1 MLVDRFMLLL
11 KFTAQFTYNLQR
23 LMILFLNVNEFLTAS
38 LFLFGKE
45 IFPTKKQWILP
56 NAMLN
61 ASQLSFLGD

>member
-11 KFTAQFTYNLQR
+11 KFTAQFTYNLQP

-45 IFPTKKQWILP
+45 IFPTKKQ
-56 NAMLN
+56 
-61 ASQLSFLGD
+61 

>member
-11 KFTAQFTYNLQR
+11 KFTAQFTYNLKR

-45 IFPTKKQWILP
+45 IFPTKK
-56 NAMLN
+56 LN
-61 ASQLSFLGD
+61 SAKRYAECITVVVF

>member
-1 MLVDRFMLLL
+1 MLLL

-23 LMILFLNVNEFLTAS
+23 LMILFLNVNEILTAS

-45 IFPTKKQWILP
+45 IFPTEKQWILS

-61 ASQLSFLGD
+61 ASQLSFF

>member
-11 KFTAQFTYNLQR
+11 KFTAQFTYNLKR

-45 IFPTKKQWILP
+45 IFPTKKTVNSAKRYAECITIVV
-56 NAMLN
+56 
-61 ASQLSFLGD
+61 F